1 MFRGYLVF
9 IFYFWYLGCNVYA
22 WNTVH
27 INYKLAF
34 NFDNH
39 YSTVIEILKRA
50 AFFSFVVSFML
61 LCYMILRTQIPI
73 LYDLVSFIP
82 YTAKFIRVANFDGEA
97 IINSIKIKN
106 MSGTDCRY
114 AEIKATTEDG
124 DFEFVL
130 TTLKDGDS
138 VAVLEKNKKS
148 CKEKFGI
155 KSIAIEKFAAFDEK
169 PQLCEDIFELTVNN
183 RVINIK
189 NISDKDI
196 DGTIYVYYKNQ
207 KDNILFGGIT
217 YRIPFDSLKAG
228 ELKQASSKHLS
239 KKNSVLEFVT
249 YEH

>member
-1 MFRGYLVF
+1 MKKSV
-9 IFYFWYLGCNVYA
+9 
-22 WNTVH
+22 
-27 INYKLAF
+27 K
-34 NFDNH
+34 
-39 YSTVIEILKRA
+39 
-50 AFFSFVVSFML
+50 
-61 LCYMILRTQIPI
+61 
-73 LYDLVSFIP
+73 
-82 YTAKFIRVANFDGEA
+82 A
-97 IINSIKIKN
+97 IIFIAIALICICTTVLTVKHSDKKDPSVADASGGSPQNTDVSAQSGNGIRNDAEYPFVNSGFAFSDIISYSGGYIEDGSNEPVKNTASIKIKN

-148 CKEKFGI
+148 CKEKCGI

-239 KKNSVLEFVT
+239 KENSVLEFVT